1 MQPMVRRRRRR
12 IATTATTV
20 AATAR
25 ATMMPVRPLAALRQ
39 PRAPRRT
46 TYDVA
51 AAIGYRNQL
60 SDRPNTSRRILLSPP
75 ISIPL
80 QRVIQTHTHKH
91 THTQVHTTF
100 CSRPVQTS
108 RLSNH
113 SIHHHHPFILSWNWS
128 SERNSS

>member
-1 MQPMVRRRRRR
+1 MVRRRRQR
-12 IATTATTV
+12 IATTATIV

-25 ATMMPVRPLAALRQ
+25 ATTMPVRPLAALRQ

-80 QRVIQTHTHKH
+80 QRIIQTHTH

-113 SIHHHHPFILSWNWS
+113 STHHHPYILSWNWS